1 MPGRTGDAKYIARG
15 ALSAGRAAG
24 TSAAHPHPASRRS
37 ASAAPRASGRS
48 HVRHSA
54 RGICSQ
60 GALLPCRACG
70 PRPSPPACMTCA
82 VGAGPSDEYLS
93 RRCCPLSIP
102 SLLPSHA
109 HPSPSPPVQHG
120 RPVCHSSHRRYR
132 RFALL
137 HHEHSV
143 SEFASTSLAPGD
155 AQFTPA
161 PDIAVNRPLS
171 AISRPFHGLAAHVRS
186 SYSLHVF
193 A

>member
-1 MPGRTGDAKYIARG
+1 MCAPWGHFTAQTAREDLPCEHTRPAQPTPACPLAAGKALHLPAAFATLRNVARLSRSFATFCAPAHMGASIPEVPKGRN
-15 ALSAGRAAG
+15 AGR
-24 TSAAHPHPASRRS
+24 
-37 ASAAPRASGRS
+37 
-48 HVRHSA
+48 
-54 RGICSQ
+54 GIW
-60 GALLPCRACG
+60 AFAD
-70 PRPSPPACMTCA
+70 
-82 VGAGPSDEYLS
+82 VS
-93 RRCCPLSIP
+93 RRCWPLSLP

-109 HPSPSPPVQHG
+109 HLSPSPPVQHG

-171 AISRPFHGLAAHVRS
+171 AISRRFHGLAAHVRS